1 VDRPPGAAALKRRVV
16 NELEAVA
23 TIGVPPTGRSPRHRG
38 GSTNGVRVVW
48 GAVLAHRWRAIAL
61 AGSIVVG
68 TWAYAVLR
76 SGAAQTARAAGHSGA
91 PATAAGPV
99 VATLGALLLVV
110 CALPIVNATTAGTR
124 DGRAE
129 LRQLARL
136 GVPRAAMVGHQLGE
150 ICLAMLLATA
160 GALVLDRALDVTAAG
175 PGPRFRPATQ
185 LVLTVVAAAAVAA
198 STWRTEAARRSAAPH
213 PRIIAVRAGR
223 RPPRTLSMIRVAMAH
238 VRHAPGRT
246 ACVVVASTAAS
257 AALSLVAASRAPT
270 RVDWTAAAAIV
281 VLCGFV
287 AADTGWLNGVDRR
300 AEVLDML
307 RLGASRS
314 HLAGLAAWEAV
325 IVGVTGSAAGAAMGL
340 LIVAAAGDASAT
352 ASLPVIGAVVTTAI
366 ACLVV
371 LARLAITASAWRGTR
386 FVSSDVHG

>member
-1 VDRPPGAAALKRRVV
+1 VD
-16 NELEAVA
+16 ELEAVA
-23 TIGVPPTGRSPRHRG
+23 TIGVAPAGRSPRHRG
-38 GSTNGVRVVW
+38 ASTNGIRVVW
-48 GAVLAHRWRAIAL
+48 GAVVAHRWRAIAL
-61 AGSIVVG
+61 AGSIAIG

-76 SGAAQTARAAGHSGA
+76 SGAAHTVSPADRASV

-150 ICLAMLLATA
+150 ICLAMLVATA
-160 GALVLDRALDVTAAG
+160 GALVLHRGLGVAAAG

-185 LVLTVVAAAAVAA
+185 LVVLTVVAVAAVAA
-198 STWRTEAARRSAAPH
+198 STWRTEAARRRAAPH
-213 PRIIAVRAGR
+213 PRFIAVREGR
-223 RPPRTLSMIRVAMAH
+223 RPPRTLRMNRVAMAH
-238 VRHAPGRT
+238 ARHAPGRT

-257 AALSLVAASRAPT
+257 AALSLVAASRAPA

-300 AEVLDML
+300 AELLDMR

-325 IVGVTGSAAGAAMGL
+325 VVGVTGSAAGAATGL
-340 LIVAAAGDASAT
+340 LIVATAGDVSAA
-352 ASLPVIGAVVTTAI
+352 ASLPVIGAVVTIAT

-371 LARLAITASAWRGTR
+371 LARLAMTASAWRGTR